1 MQFNPTVLKFSELE
15 SVSIVNLKIK
25 VLLIL
30 RILICQKLTNYRSF
44 DFKKFLVPSRPRHS
58 RLKELQ
64 SYSEISKSTVIRN
77 KNFILNSQHINI
89 YINI

>member
-15 SVSIVNLKIK
+15 SVSTVNLKIK
-25 VLLIL
+25 ISLIL

-44 DFKKFLVPSRPRHS
+44 DTFKKFLVPSRPRHS

-64 SYSEISKSTVIRN
+64 SYSEIYLKVQ
-77 KNFILNSQHINI
+77 L
-89 YINI
+89 